1 MSKERI
7 LILEVSDPETFRLS
21 IDMSSLPGY
30 DYALNML
37 SQATRVLEA
46 KQRFLAEQNLA
57 EEQMQKIAN
66 QQLVQTIG
74 RKQ

>member
-1 MSKERI
+1 MKDKI
-7 LILEVSDPETFRLS
+7 LILEVTDPETFRLR
-21 IDMSSLPGY
+21 IDMSSLPGL

-37 SQATRVLEA
+37 TQATRVLEA

-57 EEQMQKIAN
+57 EEQMQKMAN